1 MTDVIVLGDP
11 SEFVVWMSVVEVRGG
26 GVVVGLLLVVSS
38 VDLEL
43 DPRLGLF
50 MELGGWGVGWGVGVG
65 SGVP

>member
-11 SEFVVWMSVVEVRGG
+11 SEFVVGMSVVEVRGG
-26 GVVVGLLLVVSS
+26 VVVGLLVVSG

-65 SGVP
+65 SGGL